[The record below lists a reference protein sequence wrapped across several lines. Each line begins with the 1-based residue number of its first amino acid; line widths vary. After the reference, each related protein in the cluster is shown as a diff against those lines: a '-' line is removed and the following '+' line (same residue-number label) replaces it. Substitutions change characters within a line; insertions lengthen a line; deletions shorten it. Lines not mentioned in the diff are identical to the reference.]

1 MKTYTDK
8 KRRKKLGE
16 DKKINK
22 NKRNEAVGT
31 EKGKNMVKRKELG
44 VASEKQWDKLAC
56 NRNFPMTSSS
66 RWTGKVH

>member
-8 KRRKKLGE
+8 KR
-16 DKKINK
+16 
-22 NKRNEAVGT
+22 NEVVGT
-31 EKGKNMVKRKELG
+31 EKGKNVVKRKELG

-66 RWTGKVH
+66 RWTSKVH